1 MNNKVAKEIERLQD
15 NEIKPSEHNANV
27 ILDSRITK
35 MLKRLRAYE
44 SELKMIQDRN
54 DNSSIIS
61 YANTIAQAINWN
73 SDSIDDRDNMLDSFR
88 ILVSIMNLI
97 CDDNANFLNLEM
109 SKRNANTILKRIH
122 DRSL

>member
-73 SDSIDDRDNMLDSFR
+73 SDSIDDRDNMFDSFR

-109 SKRNANTILKRIH
+109 SERNANTILKRIN

>member
-1 MNNKVAKEIERLQD
+1 MNNKVANEIERLQD

-27 ILDSRITK
+27 ILDSRISK
-35 MLKRLRAYE
+35 MLDRLRDYE
-44 SELKMIQDRN
+44 TALIQVKNSNN
-54 DNSSIIS
+54 DNSLIT

-97 CDDNANFLNLEM
+97 CDEDTNYLNLVMNEDNTN
-109 SKRNANTILKRIH
+109 KILNRINNRN
-122 DRSL
+122 S